1 MQIYIILIPLI
12 ISINTQNKHSNKYK
26 LTTIYDFSFASLA
39 VTQDSAPRGRT
50 RLLASACTARP
61 SCPAPVPRCGE
72 DGITNNVHMYMHA
85 GGITNTHDQIWQEEY
100 THIYAVCICTCV
112 LYVFF
117 FFYIKLKYP
126 TQIERE
132 RERKGERGNGYVF
145 FPYVFLIPNSS
156 SFPPSLPHFATPS
169 IYTTSFSTHFSQNPR
184 SPFSFSPSLT
194 LSSSI
199 PIRCVRPRPFPPL
212 AYRNEIPILQLTG
225 HRILHMYYVKRDPPQ
240 GIMLNWK
247 SHLVG
252 PPLPSRQILAAR
264 SGTLRKG
271 TLMTSCWLRT
281 FVEYFL
287 SSRGSVNMTFNECIF
302 SASKK
307 RENKQWQ
314 FFFKTSSNSV

>member
-1 MQIYIILIPLI
+1 MQVELQIP
-12 ISINTQNKHSNKYK
+12 
-26 LTTIYDFSFASLA
+26 TIKFDRRNIHTFMQY
-39 VTQDSAPRGRT
+39 VSAH
-50 RLLASACTARP
+50 
-61 SCPAPVPRCGE
+61 VY
-72 DGITNNVHMYMHA
+72 YMF
-85 GGITNTHDQIWQEEY
+85 
-100 THIYAVCICTCV
+100 
-112 LYVFF
+112 FF

-307 RENKQWQ
+307 RENKQ
-314 FFFKTSSNSV
+314 